1 MCWFGGVGVCSDMV
15 ASFGLFIENW
25 GESVKVLEIL

>member
-1 MCWFGGVGVCSDMV
+1 MV

-25 GESVKVLEIL
+25 GGSVKVLEKLQVNNERMY